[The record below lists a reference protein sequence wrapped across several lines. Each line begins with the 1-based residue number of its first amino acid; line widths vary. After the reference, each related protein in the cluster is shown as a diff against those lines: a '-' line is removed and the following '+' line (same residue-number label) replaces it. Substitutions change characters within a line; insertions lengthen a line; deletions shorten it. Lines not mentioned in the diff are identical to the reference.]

1 MGGGPPEKVKE
12 KNELLL
18 RHQQSSVKCLTIP
31 VPARL

>member
-1 MGGGPPEKVKE
+1 MGGGAPEIVKE